1 MRLQLRGH
9 APFLVHQPGR
19 ERDQLQRHCY
29 HRAMVS
35 PHFACATLRGL
46 RFGRAVLLWLAVL
59 VALAQVVAI
68 RHAYSHTA
76 GEPSRQSS
84 GKHPG
89 GLAQCEACIAAVA
102 LGTAALPAVPLLF
115 AALARQLPPLLAP
128 VGGFVASQLRPYA
141 IRAPPTGSC

>member
-1 MRLQLRGH
+1 
-9 APFLVHQPGR
+9 
-19 ERDQLQRHCY
+19 
-29 HRAMVS
+29 MVS

-89 GLAQCEACIAAVA
+89 GIAHCHSCIVAATIGGGAPPTSALLLLALADLQPAIFA
-102 LGTAALPAVPLLF
+102 PAVERSTP
-115 AALARQLPPLLAP
+115 RN
-128 VGGFVASQLRPYA
+128 RPYA
-141 IRAPPTGSC
+141 IRAPPAIAT